1 MKRRI
6 RKNFARIFL
15 KKFRNF
21 RRIENLFYICCQD
34 NDLYLMLESTIILSV
49 LIVLMVFFLKE
60 ALSITLTK
68 QETSP
73 LDKPSSMLP
82 LSEFFVNLFYIN
94 NLTIIP
100 PCSLQNNEF
109 IHSLNHRDR
118 DWVILVF

>member
-1 MKRRI
+1 
-6 RKNFARIFL
+6 
-15 KKFRNF
+15 
-21 RRIENLFYICCQD
+21 
-34 NDLYLMLESTIILSV
+34 MLESTIILSV

-73 LDKPSSMLP
+73 LDKPSSTLP

-100 PCSLQNNEF
+100 SMLTAKSRIYSFSKSL
-109 IHSLNHRDR
+109 R
-118 DWVILVF
+118 